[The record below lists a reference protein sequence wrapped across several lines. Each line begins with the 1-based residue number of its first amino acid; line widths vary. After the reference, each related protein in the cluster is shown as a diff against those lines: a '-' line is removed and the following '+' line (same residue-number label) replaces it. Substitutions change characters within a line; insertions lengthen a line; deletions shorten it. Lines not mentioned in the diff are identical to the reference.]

1 MANTGPNNTPINFNK
16 LKPKHQTGL
25 GAIKQLN
32 RYISKYKS
40 TMVIGAL
47 FLTASN
53 FFLIWIPVLIR
64 QTMDEVEALRDQNF
78 EIPPSIIETLFST
91 EASKILATNSLIL
104 IGTVMLYGILLFA
117 TRQTLIVTS
126 RKIEFD
132 IRNDIV
138 KKLMCLPPRY
148 FAENSS
154 GETYVRA
161 TEDVGKV
168 REYYGP
174 VIMYSINTVTRAGFV
189 LTMMFLVNP
198 ELTLWAL
205 IPLPL
210 ISIFAY
216 WITGFIHTHSTII
229 QEQYSKLAGRAKET
243 FSAIRLIKAY
253 NRIDHEQLLFEA
265 ESESYRKKK
274 LRLDMIESMFH
285 PALNFLIGFSLL
297 IVVWKGGE
305 MVIEG
310 SITVG
315 NIAEFLIYVAYLIWP
330 VAALGYTTNRFQRSL
345 ASWNRIEELMNE
357 PIEIKESEGK
367 TDKEIKGHIR
377 FKNVAFK
384 YPDSDEIVLKK
395 LSFEINPGENIAIVG
410 RTGSGKTSLVQ
421 LIPRLFDP
429 VEGEIYLDGV
439 NLKDW
444 SLQNLRE
451 GIGFVPQE
459 TFLFSD
465 TIGENIA
472 FGSDDAS
479 ETMIE
484 AAAEKAQVKENILEF
499 EKKFKTMLGERGIT
513 LSGGQKQRT
522 AIARALIKDPRIL
535 IFDDSLSAVDTKTEE
550 AILNHLRQELG
561 GRTTIMISHRISTI
575 KDADKIYYLEEGH
588 IVESGTHESLLAK
601 NGRYSA
607 MYNKQ
612 ILEQE
617 LAEI

>member
-1 MANTGPNNTPINFNK
+1 MI
-16 LKPKHQTGL
+16 L
-25 GAIKQLN
+25 
-32 RYISKYKS
+32 
-40 TMVIGAL
+40 GAL

-53 FFLIWIPVLIR
+53 AFLVWIPVLIR
-64 QTMDEVEALRDQNF
+64 QTMDEVERMGEQGFDV
-78 EIPPSIIETLFST
+78 PSSIIQTLFTT
-91 EASKILATNSLIL
+91 EASKLLATNSLIL
-104 IGTVMLYGILLFA
+104 IGAVVMYGVLLFA

-126 RKIEFD
+126 RRVEFD

-138 KKLMCLPPRY
+138 EKLMKLPQRY

-168 REYYGP
+168 RDYYGP
-174 VIMYSINTVTRAGFV
+174 VIMYSINTITRAGFV

-198 ELTLWAL
+198 ALTLWAL

-229 QEQYSKLAGRAKET
+229 QEQYSSLAGRAKET

-253 NRIDHEQLLFEA
+253 NRIDNEQKLFEV
-265 ESESYRKKK
+265 ESENYRKKK

-285 PALNFLIGFSLL
+285 PALNFLIGISLL
-297 IVVWKGGE
+297 IVIWKGGE
-305 MVIEG
+305 MVIAG
-310 SITVG
+310 TITVG

-357 PIEIKESEGK
+357 PVEIKNSEEQI
-367 TDKEIKGHIR
+367 DQAVEGHIE
-377 FKNVAFK
+377 FKNVGFK
-384 YPDSDEIVLKK
+384 YPDTEEMVLQNI
-395 LSFEINPGENIAIVG
+395 SFDIKPGENIAIVG

-429 VEGEIYLDGV
+429 TEGEIKLDGV
-439 NLKDW
+439 NIKNW
-444 SLQNLRE
+444 SLGRLRE
-451 GIGFVPQE
+451 AIGFVPQE

-472 FGSDDAS
+472 FGVDNAS
-479 ETMIE
+479 ESQIE
-484 AAAEKAQVKENILEF
+484 TAAEKAQVKENILDF

-535 IFDDSLSAVDTKTEE
+535 IFDDSLSAVDTKTED
-550 AILNHLRQELG
+550 AILRHLRQELS

-575 KDADKIYYLEEGH
+575 KDADKIYYIEEGQ
-588 IVESGTHESLLAK
+588 IVEKGTHEELLAK
-601 NGRYSA
+601 DGRYTA

>member
-1 MANTGPNNTPINFNK
+1 
-16 LKPKHQTGL
+16 L
-25 GAIKQLN
+25 GAVKELN
-32 RYISKYKS
+32 KYLKKYKS
-40 TMVIGAL
+40 TMIFGAL

-53 FFLIWIPVLIR
+53 FFLVWIPVLIR
-64 QTMDEVEALRDQNF
+64 RTMDQVEALGEEGF
-78 EIPPSIIETLFST
+78 EVPSSIVETLFST
-91 EASKILATNSLIL
+91 EASQILATNSLIL

-126 RKIEFD
+126 RKVEFD

-138 KKLMCLPPRY
+138 KKLMNLPQRY

-168 REYYGP
+168 RDYYGP
-174 VIMYSINTVTRAGFV
+174 VIMYSINTITRAGFV

-210 ISIFAY
+210 ISVFAY
-216 WITGFIHTHSTII
+216 WITGYIHDHSTII
-229 QEQYSKLAGRAKET
+229 QEQYSVLAGRAKET

-253 NRIDHEQLLFEA
+253 NRIEHEQQRFE
-265 ESESYRKKK
+265 EQSESYRKKK
-274 LRLDMIESMFH
+274 LRLDMIESLFH
-285 PALNFLIGFSLL
+285 PALNFLIGASLL
-297 IVVWKGGE
+297 IVIWKGGE

-310 SITVG
+310 TITIG
-315 NIAEFLIYVAYLIWP
+315 NIAEFLIYVAYLTWP

-345 ASWNRIEELMNE
+345 ASWNRIQELMEE
-357 PIEIKESEGK
+357 PIEIKNTE
-367 TDKEIKGHIR
+367 DKIDEEVKGHLE
-377 FKNVAFK
+377 FKNVGFK
-384 YPDSDEIVLKK
+384 YPGMDEMVLKN
-395 LSFEINPGENIAIVG
+395 LSFEVKSGENIAIVG

-429 VEGEIYLDGV
+429 VEGEVLLDGE
-439 NLKDW
+439 NIKSW
-444 SLQNLRE
+444 SLASLRNA
-451 GIGFVPQE
+451 IGFVPQE

-465 TIGENIA
+465 TIGDNIA
-472 FGSDDAS
+472 FGATDAS
-479 ETMIE
+479 EVEIE
-484 AAAEKAQVKENILEF
+484 TAAEKAQVKDNILDF

-522 AIARALIKDPRIL
+522 AIARALIKDPKIL

-550 AILNHLRQELG
+550 AILKHLRQELN

-575 KDADKIYYLEEGH
+575 KDADKIYYLEDGQ
-588 IVESGTHESLLAK
+588 IVESGTHEKLLA
-601 NGRYSA
+601 NEGRYTA

>member
-1 MANTGPNNTPINFNK
+1 M
-16 LKPKHQTGL
+16 
-25 GAIKQLN
+25 GALKQLN
-32 RYISKYKS
+32 KYLEKYKG
-40 TMVIGAL
+40 TMILGAL

-53 FFLIWIPVLIR
+53 FFLVWIPVLIR
-64 QTMDEVEALRDQNF
+64 RTMDEVEALGDAGF
-78 EIPPSIIETLFST
+78 EVPSNIVQTLFST

-104 IGTVMLYGILLFA
+104 IGTVILYGILLFA

-126 RKIEFD
+126 RKVEFD

-138 KKLMCLPPRY
+138 KKLMNLPQRY

-154 GETYVRA
+154 GETYIRA

-168 REYYGP
+168 RDYYGP

-198 ELTLWAL
+198 ELTFWAL

-210 ISIFAY
+210 ISFFAY
-216 WITGFIHTHSTII
+216 WITGFIHDHSTII
-229 QEQYSKLAGRAKET
+229 QEQYSRMAGRAKET

-253 NRIDHEQLLFEA
+253 NRIDHEQQLFEK
-265 ESESYRKKK
+265 ESEDYRKKK
-274 LRLDMIESMFH
+274 LRLDMIESLFH
-285 PALNFLIGFSLL
+285 PALNFLIGLSLL
-297 IVVWKGGE
+297 IVIWKGGE

-310 SITVG
+310 TITVG
-315 NIAEFLIYVAYLIWP
+315 NIAEFLIYVAYLTWP

-345 ASWNRIEELMNE
+345 ASWKRIEELMNE
-357 PIEIKESEGK
+357 PIEIKDAD
-367 TDKEIKGHIR
+367 DKIDQEVQGHLE
-377 FKNVAFK
+377 FKNVGFK
-384 YPDSDEIVLKK
+384 YPGSEEMVLKN
-395 LSFEINPGENIAIVG
+395 LSFEIKPGENIAIVG
-410 RTGSGKTSLVQ
+410 RTGAGKSSLVQ

-429 VEGEIYLDGV
+429 VEGKILLDGK
-439 NLKDW
+439 NLENW
-444 SLQNLRE
+444 SLAKLRE
-451 GIGFVPQE
+451 AIGFVPQE

-472 FGSDDAS
+472 FGVDKASDQL
-479 ETMIE
+479 IE
-484 AAAEKAQVKENILEF
+484 SAAEKAQVKENILDF

-522 AIARALIKDPRIL
+522 AIARALIKDPKIL

-550 AILNHLRQELG
+550 AILKHLRQELS

-575 KDADKIYYLEEGH
+575 KDADRIYYIEEGQ
-588 IVESGTHESLLAK
+588 IVETGTHEDLLAK
-601 NGRYSA
+601 DGKYTT

-612 ILEQE
+612 MLEQE